1 MTADTSRKR
10 SPRPD
15 ISPLILMPWLT
26 HASAFGETAGAASAG
41 RCGEGIGEGE
51 VSGEGCGLFA
61 SALRHIRLPHAANSE
76 AAEVGMPA
84 DQAGGN
90 MKIVRGS
97 EGVKEKGQSSSKVD
111 GFQGGYTQRTS
122 ARPSGQN

>member
-1 MTADTSRKR
+1 
-10 SPRPD
+10 
-15 ISPLILMPWLT
+15 MP
-26 HASAFGETAGAASAG
+26 S
-41 RCGEGIGEGE
+41 
-51 VSGEGCGLFA
+51 
-61 SALRHIRLPHAANSE
+61 
-76 AAEVGMPA
+76 

-122 ARPSGQN
+122 ARPSGQNARDDSRAPQTLRRQKRCAWGSSSNELR